1 MEGGALVKKTLAFLS
16 ELGPVITRYLE
27 LNLALGKRYKHEI
40 TTLRSLDRFLSRRPR
55 ASQDLTAET
64 FHDWCREQ
72 SLLTPRVR
80 RNRMFMIHRFCRY
93 RRRTVPDCFVPD
105 SILFPSPSQ
114 PIAPYIFSEAEVAQL
129 MRAALAL
136 DRPSF
141 SPLRP
146 EVVRLAIVLL
156 YTTGLR
162 VGELLRLQVADFDP
176 SEKTLM
182 VRNSK
187 FHKSRLL
194 PLREDVAHELEAHLL
209 LRRKKGLL
217 TIPTTPFIWNLRRG
231 GRAYSAWGL
240 QCSLW
245 ATFDAC
251 NIRTRSGRRPRVHDF
266 RHSCAVNALIR
277 LYRSDVDVSTKLPF
291 LAAFLGHVSIIS
303 SYRYLH
309 FVEPLRALASKRFD
323 KSYGGLVVPLARRE
337 AGRE

>member
-1 MEGGALVKKTLAFLS
+1 LEGGALVKTFAFRSKLA
-16 ELGPVITRYLE
+16 PVITRYLE

-40 TTLRSLDRFLSRRPR
+40 TTLKSVDRFLRRLPR

-64 FHDWCREQ
+64 FHDWCRKQ

-80 RNRMFMIHRFCRY
+80 RNRMFMIQRFCRY

-105 SILFPSPSQ
+105 SILFPPPSQ
-114 PIAPYIFSEAEVAQL
+114 TVAPYIFSEAEAARL
-129 MRAALAL
+129 MRAASDLH
-136 DRPSF
+136 RPSY

-146 EVVRLAIVLL
+146 EVIRLAIVLL

-162 VGELLRLQVADFDP
+162 IGELLRLQVGDFDP
-176 SEKTLM
+176 REKTLL

-194 PLREDVAHELEAHLL
+194 PVRDDVAHELEAYLL
-209 LRRKKGLL
+209 LRRKRDL
-217 TIPTTPFIWNLRRG
+217 PTSSSTPFIWNQRRG
-231 GRAYSAWGL
+231 GKAYSAWGF

-245 ATFDAC
+245 ATVDAC

-277 LYRSDVDVSTKLPF
+277 WHRSDVDVSTKLPF

-323 KSYGGLVVPLARRE
+323 ESYGGLVVPLSGRE
-337 AGRE
+337 AGRQ

>member
-1 MEGGALVKKTLAFLS
+1 MKTTFAFRS
-16 ELGPVITRYLE
+16 KLGPAITRYLE

-40 TTLRSLDRFLSRRPR
+40 TTFKSLDRFLSRLPR

-64 FHDWCREQ
+64 FNDWCREQ
-72 SLLTPRVR
+72 SLLMPRVR
-80 RNRMFMIHRFCRY
+80 RYRMFMIQRFCRY
-93 RRRTVPDCFVPD
+93 RRRTMPDCFVPD
-105 SILFPSPSQ
+105 SVLFPPLSQ
-114 PIAPYIFSEAEVAQL
+114 TVSPYIFSEAEAARL
-129 MRAALAL
+129 MRAASGLH
-136 DRPSF
+136 RPSY

-146 EVVRLAIVLL
+146 EVIRLAIVLL

-162 VGELLRLQVADFDP
+162 IGELLRLQVGDFDLR
-176 SEKTLM
+176 ERTLL

-194 PLREDVAHELEAHLL
+194 PLREDVAHELDAYLL
-209 LRRKKGLL
+209 LRRKQGLP
-217 TIPTTPFIWNLRRG
+217 TSSTTPFIWNLRRG
-231 GRAYSAWGL
+231 GKAYSAWGL

-277 LYRSDVDVSTKLPF
+277 WYRSDVDVSTKLPF
-291 LAAFLGHVSIIS
+291 LAAFLGHISIIS
-303 SYRYLH
+303 SFRYLH
-309 FVEPLRALASKRFD
+309 FVEPLRTLASKRFD
-323 KSYGGLVVPLARRE
+323 ESYGGLVVPLSGRE

>member
-1 MEGGALVKKTLAFLS
+1 MKRTFTFRSKLA
-16 ELGPVITRYLE
+16 PAIRRYLE
-27 LNLALGKRYKHEI
+27 LNFALGKRYKHEI
-40 TTLRSLDRFLSRRPR
+40 TTLKSLDRFLSRFPR
-55 ASQDLTAET
+55 ASQDLTPET
-64 FHDWCREQ
+64 FHAWCRDQ

-80 RNRMFMIHRFCRY
+80 RNRMFMIQRFCRY

-105 SILFPSPSQ
+105 SILFPPPSQ
-114 PIAPYIFSEAEVAQL
+114 TVAPYIFSEAEVAQL
-129 MRAALAL
+129 MRAASGLQ
-136 DRPSF
+136 RPTY

-162 VGELLRLQVADFDP
+162 IGELLRLLVGDFDP
-176 SEKTLM
+176 RERTLL

-194 PLREDVAHELEAHLL
+194 PLRQDVIHELERYLH
-209 LRRKKGLL
+209 LRRKESL
-217 TIPTTPFIWNLRRG
+217 PTSSATPFIWNLRQG
-231 GRAYSAWGL
+231 GKAYSAWGL

-245 ATFDAC
+245 AAFDAC

-277 LYRSDVDVSTKLPF
+277 WYRSNADVRTRLPF

-303 SYRYLH
+303 TYRYLH
-309 FVEPLRALASKRFD
+309 FVEPLRTLASKRFD
-323 KSYGGLVVPLARRE
+323 ESYGGLVIPLSGRE
-337 AGRE
+337 AERA

>member
-1 MEGGALVKKTLAFLS
+1 MKIYAFRS
-16 ELGPVITRYLE
+16 KLGPAISRYLE
-27 LNLALGKRYKHEI
+27 LNLALGKRYKHET
-40 TTLRSLDRFLSRRPR
+40 TTLKSLDRFLRRLPH
-55 ASQDLTAET
+55 AAQDLTAET
-64 FHDWCREQ
+64 FYSWCRQQ
-72 SLLTPRVR
+72 SSLTSRVR
-80 RNRMFMIHRFCRY
+80 RNRMFMIQRFCRY
-93 RRRTVPDCFVPD
+93 RRRTVPGCFVPD
-105 SILFPSPSQ
+105 SVLFPSPGQ
-114 PIAPYIFSEAEVAQL
+114 TITPYIFSETEAVRL
-129 MRAALAL
+129 MRAASGLS
-136 DRPSF
+136 RPSY

-146 EVVRLAIVLL
+146 EVIRLAIVLL

-162 VGELLRLQVADFDP
+162 VGELLRLEVGDFDP
-176 SEKTLM
+176 RERTLL

-194 PLREDVAHELEAHLL
+194 PLREDVAHELEAYLL
-209 LRRKKGLL
+209 LRRKKDLP
-217 TIPTTPFIWNLRRG
+217 TTSTTPFIWNLRRG

-245 ATFDAC
+245 VTFDAC

-277 LYRSDVDVSTKLPF
+277 WYRSDADVSTKLPF

-309 FVEPLRALASKRFD
+309 FVEPLRALASKRFNE
-323 KSYGGLVVPLARRE
+323 SYGGLVVPLSGRE

>member
-1 MEGGALVKKTLAFLS
+1 MKHTFSFKS
-16 ELGPVITRYLE
+16 KLGPTIICYLE
-27 LNLALGKRYKHEI
+27 LNFALGKRYKHQI
-40 TTLRSLDRFLSRRPR
+40 TTLKSLDRFLSQLPR

-64 FHDWCREQ
+64 FNAWCQGQ
-72 SLLTPRVR
+72 SGLTSRVR
-80 RNRMFMIHRFCRY
+80 HYRMSMIRRFCWY

-105 SILFPSPSQ
+105 PVLFPPLSQ
-114 PIAPYIFSEAEVAQL
+114 TITPHIFSELEVARL
-129 MRAALAL
+129 MSAASGLE
-136 DRPSF
+136 PSTQ

-162 VGELLRLQVADFDP
+162 FGELLRLTVGDFNP
-176 SEKTLM
+176 REGTLL

-194 PLREDVAHELEAHLL
+194 PLRQDVIDELEQYLR
-209 LRRKKGLL
+209 LRRKHKLPIGSA
-217 TIPTTPFIWNLRRG
+217 TPFIWNQYRG

-245 ATFDAC
+245 AVFDAC
-251 NIRTRSGRRPRVHDF
+251 NIQTRTDRRPRVHDF

-277 LYRSDVDVSTKLPF
+277 WYRSDADVRTKLPF
-291 LAAFLGHVSIIS
+291 LAAYLGHISIS
-303 SYRYLH
+303 STYRYLH

-323 KSYGGLVVPLARRE
+323 ESYGGLVVPLSGRE
-337 AGRE
+337 AGKV